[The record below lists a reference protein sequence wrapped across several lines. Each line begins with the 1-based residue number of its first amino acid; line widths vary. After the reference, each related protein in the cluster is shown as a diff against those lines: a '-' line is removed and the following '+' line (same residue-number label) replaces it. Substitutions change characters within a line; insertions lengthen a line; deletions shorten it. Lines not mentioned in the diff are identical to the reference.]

1 MKGKIEEQINFIV
14 DWLRKQVDGASA
26 RGLVVGISGGIDS
39 AVVAFLIKRAFP
51 ENSLG
56 VVIPCKSVAL
66 DMEYAEKLIAACN
79 IEAMEINLSDVH
91 SLMLKEVEKKVQI
104 YNPSE
109 GSRMTT
115 SANLKARLRMS
126 MLYGIA
132 NRLNYLVV
140 GTDNAAELYTGYF
153 TKYGDGGVD
162 LLPLAN
168 LTKRDVRVWG
178 RFLGVPQEIIDRAP
192 TAGLWENQTDEGEM
206 GTTYDIIDDF
216 LEGKSI
222 PEKDREIIERLH
234 RVSAHKRSLVPKP
247 PLNP

>member
-1 MKGKIEEQINFIV
+1 MKGTIGEEINFVV
-14 DWLRKQVDGASA
+14 DWLRKQAKGAGA
-26 RGLVVGISGGIDS
+26 RGLLVGISGGIDS
-39 AVVAFLIKRAFP
+39 AVVAFLIKNAFP

-56 VVIPCKSVAL
+56 VVIPCKSNSL
-66 DMEYAEKLIAACN
+66 DKEYANKLIAACN
-79 IEAMEINLSDVH
+79 IDAMEIDLSDVH
-91 SLMLKEVEKKVQI
+91 SLMMKEIDAHVQK
-104 YNPSE
+104 YNLSE
-109 GSRMTT
+109 GSKRTT

-126 MLYGIA
+126 LLYGIA

-140 GTDNAAELYTGYF
+140 GTDNAAEFYTGYF

-168 LTKRDVRVWG
+168 LTKREVRAWG

-216 LEGKSI
+216 LEGKPV

-247 PLNP
+247 